1 MPAFCRAMSGGSASR
16 NPTPAYDG
24 ATPRHTGIR
33 NRFPPAANAPSGK
46 TGNSETKS
54 GKDCGLTTD
63 SGSVSRKKTN
73 RQPFSNTG
81 LHRTVRANHSGFGK
95 WKAKQRLFDTCR
107 NGRKLR
113 PAAPKNT
120 VIIRLWINPF
130 LRGGFEAF
138 AFPRC
143 SKSYAQRALAASLLA
158 EGTSGCITS
167 NFATIPV
174 RPSAA
179 SRRSVP
185 GYGAPESARSKS
197 TAASPPAGDRLY
209 VGQSGLSTRLFTP
222 IASLCDTPIR
232 SGRAKDRCY
241 TARSGR

>member
-138 AFPRC
+138 AFPHVPKVTHSAPWPPRC
-143 SKSYAQRALAASLLA
+143 WPKVLP
-158 EGTSGCITS
+158 GCITS

-197 TAASPPAGDRLY
+197 TAASPPQATD
-209 VGQSGLSTRLFTP
+209 STS
-222 IASLCDTPIR
+222 ASRGFPPGSSPR
-232 SGRAKDRCY
+232 SHPSATRRSEWWAKDRCY